1 MIALHRYKNNRSS
14 FLIAAHWYF
23 MIFCVF
29 ATFKIGFHKSSS
41 RLLFCHGYFSHIDHH
56 SVRNI
61 YWLVLVESHHMLLL
75 DMKKLN
81 KKLNNR
87 VLSVENLFSLSY
99 LRWLHFFVNVIC
111 FREFQASK
119 NNDWRNQQS
128 EYFWSNFLCKNKDIA
143 LWF

>member
-1 MIALHRYKNNRSS
+1 MSFFVAKIASGISPWILIVMIALHRYKNNRSS

-61 YWLVLVESHHMLLL
+61 YWLVLVESRHILLL
-75 DMKKLN
+75 DMIKLKRKTWN
-81 KKLNNR
+81 LCRHLNSGLQIKNWIIKLCLLKIYFLYHIC
-87 VLSVENLFSLSY
+87 VDLF
-99 LRWLHFFVNVIC
+99 
-111 FREFQASK
+111 
-119 NNDWRNQQS
+119 
-128 EYFWSNFLCKNKDIA
+128 FL
-143 LWF
+143 